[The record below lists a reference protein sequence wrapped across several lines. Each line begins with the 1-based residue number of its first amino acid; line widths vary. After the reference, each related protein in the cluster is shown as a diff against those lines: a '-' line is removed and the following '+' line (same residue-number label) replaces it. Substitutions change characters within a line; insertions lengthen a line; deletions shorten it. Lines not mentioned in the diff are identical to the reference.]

1 LFIKKTITAV
11 AVDSARDY
19 LKERLAELKQ
29 LDLDKDGQKDVDQV
43 MEVLNHLG
51 EKVKDSID
59 STDFPKLAS
68 GLEQIFNGIGLV
80 GDSVDRQKLA
90 ATCDELAKGI
100 GQIGHL
106 LRLGIAEVKNQEQS

>member
-1 LFIKKTITAV
+1 LFIKKTLTAV

-19 LKERLAELKQ
+19 LKERLEELKQ

-43 MEVLNHLG
+43 LEVLSHLG
-51 EKVKDSID
+51 EKVKESID

-68 GLEQIFNGIGLV
+68 GLEQIFSGIGLV

-90 ATCDELAKGI
+90 DTCDELAKGI
-100 GQIGHL
+100 GQIGKL
-106 LRLGIAEVKNQEQS
+106 LRLGIAEVKNQQ